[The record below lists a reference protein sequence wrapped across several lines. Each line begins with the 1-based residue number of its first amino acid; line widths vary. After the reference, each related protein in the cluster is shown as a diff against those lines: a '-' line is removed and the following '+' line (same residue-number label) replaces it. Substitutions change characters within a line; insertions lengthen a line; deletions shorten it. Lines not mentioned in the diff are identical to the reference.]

1 MSSEKNISQ
10 LFDKWQ
16 ELNDK
21 VQESFGKFDFD
32 VIKEIRKDQR
42 KYEDGI
48 YSILLENAPENIKS
62 IVPEDCGD
70 LEVGFEAEAK
80 KFYFL
85 MEDPD
90 QADDPDAP
98 MRILAITID
107 IDKKVESIKDFK
119 TEEE

>member
-32 VIKEIRKDQR
+32 VIKEVRKDQR

-48 YSILLENAPENIKS
+48 YSILLENAPEKIKS
-62 IVPEDCGD
+62 ILPEDCGD
-70 LEVGFEAEAK
+70 LEVGFEAEGK

-85 MEDPD
+85 MEDPEEID
-90 QADDPDAP
+90 SEGP
-98 MRILAITID
+98 MKILAITVD
-107 IDKKVESIKDFK
+107 IDKNVESIKDFK

>member
-1 MSSEKNISQ
+1 MSTENNIGN
-10 LFDKWQ
+10 LFENWQ
-16 ELNDK
+16 ELNKK

-42 KYEDGI
+42 VIEDDI
-48 YSILLENAPENIKS
+48 YSILVENAPENIKN
-62 IVPEDCGD
+62 ILPEDCGD
-70 LEVGFEAEAK
+70 MEVGFEAEAY

-90 QADDPDAP
+90 QGDEPEGP
-98 MRILAITID
+98 MKILAITIN

>member
-1 MSSEKNISQ
+1 MSSEKNIVN
-10 LFDKWQ
+10 LFENWQ
-16 ELNDK
+16 ILNNE
-21 VQESFGKFDFD
+21 VQESFGNFDFD

-42 KYEDGI
+42 ELEDSI
-48 YSILLENAPENIKS
+48 YSILLNNAPENIKS
-62 IVPEDCGD
+62 ILPEDCGD
-70 LEVGFEAEAK
+70 MEVGFEGEGK

-90 QADDPDAP
+90 QGDDPEAP

-119 TEEE
+119 TDE

>member
-1 MSSEKNISQ
+1 MSSENNIGK
-10 LFDKWQ
+10 LFEKWQ

-32 VIKEIRKDQR
+32 VIKEIRKEQR
-42 KYEDGI
+42 IIEDGI
-48 YSILLENAPENIKS
+48 YSILLSSAPESLKGIL
-62 IVPEDCGD
+62 PEDCGD
-70 LEVGFEAEAK
+70 LEVGFEAEGK

-90 QADDPDAP
+90 QGDDPESP

-107 IDKKVESIKDFK
+107 IDKNVASIKDFK
-119 TEEE
+119 TEE